1 VGGWLAAGSA
11 TTSYRLGLDRATA
24 HGGMASGHVTART
37 AAPEGFASF
46 MQVIGG
52 GPYLGKR
59 VRFSAFVKSRGA
71 TGGAQLWLR
80 VDGNGGTM
88 AFDNMMNRAITG
100 TTEWRPVSIVLDVPP
115 DASGLALGFLVRGG
129 GEAWV
134 DDASLEVVGSD
145 VPTTNM
151 MMPNAD
157 PARADLMRRQYAA
170 AALALANPGFE
181 GP

>member
-1 VGGWLAAGSA
+1 
-11 TTSYRLGLDRATA
+11 
-24 HGGMASGHVTART
+24 
-37 AAPEGFASF
+37 
-46 MQVIGG
+46 
-52 GPYLGKR
+52 
-59 VRFSAFVKSRGA
+59 VKSRGA
-71 TGGAQLWLR
+71 TGGAHLWLR

-100 TTEWRPVSIVLDVPP
+100 TTEWTPVSIVLDVPP

-129 GEAWV
+129 GDAWV

-151 MMPNAD
+151 MMPSAD